1 MAYTKVLGLKVKRG
15 GKMTKGAQWR
25 LVVQQRKGKERAFP
39 ATLLTT
45 SNLANWRIAVFSV
58 PKD

>member
-1 MAYTKVLGLKVKRG
+1 MASHTKVLGQMVLKG
-15 GKMTKGAQWR
+15 GKMTIGAKWR
-25 LVVQQRKGKERAFP
+25 LVAQKGKERAFP

-45 SNLANWRIAVFSV
+45 FNLGRRRIAVFSV